1 LPRERG
7 VRSKESR
14 LVERP
19 ITENPEAWD
28 AGEEWRPAH
37 YKGRALPEKLSALRQ
52 KLYWKAK
59 QEPGFRFY
67 ALYDRIFRADVL
79 ACAYELVRGS
89 RKAAGVDGMR
99 FEDVES
105 SPGGVAGF
113 LAKIQ
118 ESLRAKTYK
127 PDAVRRVYIPKP
139 DGRKRPLGIPT
150 IRDRVVQMAALL
162 VLEPIFE
169 ADFLGC
175 SYGFR
180 PERSAHDALKAVREN
195 LAEGRREIYDAD
207 LAGYF
212 DSIPHDKLRKCLE
225 MRIADRTVLKLIR
238 MWLEAPVV
246 EQDDE
251 GNKKVTRNKT
261 GTPQGG
267 VISPLLANIYL
278 HWFDKVFNSQDGP
291 AAWAKARIVRYADDF
306 VVMARYQGKQLKMF
320 IEEKIEGWLGLKLN
334 RQKTRVVQMAAD
346 GASLNFLGFAF
357 RYDRDLHGRERK
369 YLNIQPSPKTLQ
381 AEKEKLRK
389 LINPA
394 RRHVPIPELI
404 AQVNRQV
411 TGWGNYFRFGYPYKA
426 FRLVNWFVRERMA
439 SHLKRRSQ
447 RPYKLPAGET
457 WYAHLDKLGLV
468 YL

>member
-1 LPRERG
+1 
-7 VRSKESR
+7 

-19 ITENPEAWD
+19 ETGEPGEQV
-28 AGEEWRPAH
+28 AGNEWRPAR

-67 ALYDRIFRADVL
+67 VLYDRIFREDVL
-79 ACAYELVRGS
+79 ACAYELVRDDK
-89 RKAAGVDGMR
+89 KAAGVDGMR
-99 FEDVES
+99 FPDVET
-105 SPGGVAGF
+105 SPGGVTGF
-113 LAKIQ
+113 LEKIR
-118 ESLRAKTYK
+118 ESLVNKTYR
-127 PDAVRRVYIPKP
+127 PDAVRRAYIRKP
-139 DGRKRPLGIPT
+139 DGRQRPLGIPT

-169 ADFLGC
+169 ADFLEC
-175 SYGFR
+175 SHGFR
-180 PERSAHDALKAVREN
+180 PERSAQDALQAVRDN
-195 LAEGRREIYDAD
+195 LEEGRREIYDAD

-246 EQDDE
+246 ERDDK
-251 GNKKVTRNKT
+251 GDKTVTRNKM

-278 HWFDKVFNSQDGP
+278 HWFDKVFNSKDGP

-306 VVMARYQGKQLKMF
+306 VVMARYQGQRLKTY
-320 IEEKIEGWLGLKLN
+320 IGEKIEGWLGLTLN
-334 RQKTRVVQMAAD
+334 RQKTRIVRMAEE

-357 RYDRDLHGRERK
+357 RYDRDLRGRAWK
-369 YLNIQPSPKTLQ
+369 YLNIQPSPKALQ

-389 LINPA
+389 LIGPGK
-394 RRHVPIPELI
+394 RHVPIPELI

-411 TGWGNYFRFGYPYKA
+411 GGWGNYFRFGYPRKT
-426 FRLVNWFVRERMA
+426 FRLLNRFVRERLTG
-439 SHLKRRSQ
+439 HLKRRSQ
-447 RPYKLPAGET
+447 RPYRLPPGET
-457 WYAHLDKLGLV
+457 WYGLLDKLGLI